1 MQTFGLWSF
10 ETSGQLQIIIKYE
23 MIIWW
28 STEDNAYV
36 VDVPELPGC
45 MAHGSTRQAAIKN
58 AEDAI
63 KFWIKTAKDDG
74 TEIPAP
80 RGRLLVA

>member
-1 MQTFGLWSF
+1 MKTD
-10 ETSGQLQIIIKYE
+10 TYE

-28 STEDNAYV
+28 SAEDEAYV

-45 MAHGSTRQAAIKN
+45 MADGATRQA
-58 AEDAI
+58 AI

-74 TEIPAP
+74 ANIPEP
-80 RGRLLVA
+80 RGRLVFAL

>member
-1 MQTFGLWSF
+1 MKQNS
-10 ETSGQLQIIIKYE
+10 YE

-28 STEDNAYV
+28 STEDASFV

-45 MAHGSTRQAAIKN
+45 MAHGATRQAAIKN

-74 TEIPAP
+74 LQIPEP
-80 RGRLLVA
+80 RGRLVFA

>member
-1 MQTFGLWSF
+1 MNHN
-10 ETSGQLQIIIKYE
+10 YE

-28 STEDNAYV
+28 SDEDAAYV
-36 VDVPELPGC
+36 VDVPELPCC
-45 MAHGSTRQAAIKN
+45 MAHGSTRHAAIKN

-74 TEIPAP
+74 LEIPSP
-80 RGRLLVA
+80 RGRLVVA

>member
-1 MQTFGLWSF
+1 MKLN
-10 ETSGQLQIIIKYE
+10 YE

-28 STEDNAYV
+28 SVEDEAYV
-36 VDVPELPGC
+36 VDVPELSGC
-45 MAHGSTRQAAIKN
+45 MAHGATRQTANKN

-74 TEIPAP
+74 SDIPPP
-80 RGRLLVA
+80 RG